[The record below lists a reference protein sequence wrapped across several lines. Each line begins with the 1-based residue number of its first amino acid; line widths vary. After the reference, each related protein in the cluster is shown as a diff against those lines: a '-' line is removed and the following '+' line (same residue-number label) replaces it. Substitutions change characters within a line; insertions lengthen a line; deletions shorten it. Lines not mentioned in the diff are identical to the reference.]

1 MFSLVC
7 YGYLTLFE
15 YMLRIKVKN
24 ENVRSISI
32 FSWTVQL
39 LRGMEELFMLLVMAF
54 FKVTHQKAYLSVN
67 KVRKILI
74 LTTGIFSVKAQQ
86 IFQFFLNR
94 II

>member
-15 YMLRIKVKN
+15 YILRIKVRN

-32 FSWTVQL
+32 FSWTGQL

-54 FKVTHQKAYLSVN
+54 FKVTDQKAYPVN

-86 IFQFFLNR
+86 IFQFF
-94 II
+94 